1 MRAVIAIIQGQ
12 GVMIKLILK
21 VFAKWFHF
29 FFVCSLFQNS
39 CTFLYLIPVA
49 KGSHELLT
57 PGNGDLK
64 LN

>member
-1 MRAVIAIIQGQ
+1 MIAVIAIIQGH

-21 VFAKWFHF
+21 VFANEMISF
-29 FFVCSLFQNS
+29 FFVCSLSLKIHVHF
-39 CTFLYLIPVA
+39 C
-49 KGSHELLT
+49 T